1 MTDYNPVSIENAIR
15 ECANRIAK
23 SVSICDER
31 YRAFKEAEEDFI
43 EAFAHARISATGPQ
57 QEKRYKAE
65 LATMAERKRC
75 DVADAAYKYADR
87 LAKALESELR
97 ALQSV
102 NKSVIGMYS
111 VAGRGEGA

>member
-1 MTDYNPVSIENAIR
+1 MNDFNPVSVENAIR
-15 ECANRIAK
+15 ECATRIAK

-31 YRAFKEAEEDFI
+31 YKAFQEAEQDFV
-43 EAFAHARISATGPQ
+43 EAFANARISATGPQ

-65 LATMAERKRC
+65 LATMTERKRR

-102 NKSVIGMYS
+102 NKSVMGMYGA
-111 VAGRGEGA
+111 AGIGER